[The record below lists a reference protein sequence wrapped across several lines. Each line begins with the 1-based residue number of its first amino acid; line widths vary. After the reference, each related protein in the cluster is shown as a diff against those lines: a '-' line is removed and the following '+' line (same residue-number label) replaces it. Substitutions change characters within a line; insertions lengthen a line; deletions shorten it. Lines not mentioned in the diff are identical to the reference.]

1 MSERIP
7 AAGNAGAEPQLPV
20 RSKKKSNLFF
30 KKLVRNKLALAGLV
44 IITLMIV
51 TALFAPLIATHP
63 PEKMDAANALAAPG
77 TNGHLLGTDNYG
89 RDLFSR
95 IVYGT
100 QISIVVGLLS
110 VGFGAVAGTLLGL
123 VAGYYGGKLDGVIM
137 RIMDGLF
144 AFPFI
149 LLAITLMTALG
160 NGLTNVIIAI
170 GVASI
175 PGFARLV
182 RGQVL
187 SVKEEEFVEV
197 ARSIGSPNVR
207 IIFTNILPN
216 CMAPIIVYGTMS
228 IAGAILSEAALSF
241 LGLGVQPPT
250 PTWGNILKDG
260 KDFLVLSPHMAMF
273 SGLAILLTV
282 VGFNIFGDGLRDSLD
297 PKMKI

>member
-1 MSERIP
+1 MED
-7 AAGNAGAEPQLPV
+7 APV
-20 RSKKKSNLFF
+20 STKIEAIKQPKTTGNLFL
-30 KKLVRNKLALAGLV
+30 KKLIKNKLAVVGLFIIIIMV
-44 IITLMIV
+44 I
-51 TALFAPLIATHP
+51 TAIFAPLIATHP
-63 PEKMDAANALAAPG
+63 PEAMDTGNALVDLG
-77 TNGHLLGTDNYG
+77 TNGHILGTDNYG

-95 IVYGT
+95 IVFGT
-100 QISIVVGLLS
+100 RISIIVGILS
-110 VGFGAVAGTLLGL
+110 VGFGAVIGTFLGL
-123 VAGYYGGKLDGVIM
+123 ISGYYGGRLDNIIM
-137 RIMDGLF
+137 RLMDGLF

-160 NGLTNVIIAI
+160 NGLMNVIIAI
-170 GVASI
+170 GIACV

-197 ARSIGSPNVR
+197 ARSIGSTNGR

-216 CMAPIIVYGTMS
+216 CLAPIIVYGTMS

-260 KDFLVLSPHMAMF
+260 KDFLVLSPHMATF

-297 PKMKI
+297 PKMKV